1 MQSWDQSITLQEK
14 FTQEIE
20 FVSPCSTYLQSS
32 FEADIIYVGMGA
44 ESADIVIDAGLY
56 TIGDRKKALWTA
68 CCGGE
73 PTFTITGSNLGSP
86 SVVEQPLAIVT
97 AREDLTDAKL
107 YPLVLTFDASEIT
120 EG

>member
-1 MQSWDQSITLQEK
+1 MQTWDQSITLQEK
-14 FTQEIE
+14 FTQDVT

-32 FEADIIYVGMGA
+32 VDPVIIYVGMGA
-44 ESADIVIDAGLY
+44 KSADTVIDAGVY

-68 CCGGE
+68 CCGVE
-73 PTFTITGSNLGSP
+73 PAFTITGSSVGSP
-86 SVVEQPLAIVT
+86 SVIEQPLADVT
-97 AREDLTDAKL
+97 AREDLTDAEL